1 MKGAIYMTVKELY
14 DWCKNRNIENC
25 ELLIEYAC
33 NDDYYSFSETIKES
47 NLRYGTESIF
57 ETLDEAKIIVSL

>member
-1 MKGAIYMTVKELY
+1 MTVKELY

-33 NDDYYSFSETIKES
+33 SDDYYSFSETIKES
-47 NLRYGTESIF
+47 NLWKMMKASYLIRR
-57 ETLDEAKIIVSL
+57 